1 MLPSGLY
8 GEAPMMAGRSAILGL
23 RFLPRLVPILG
34 WALLAFELAHLLR
47 WYLQRDQWN
56 TTGFQR
62 EWVWNEGQRS
72 LISIRR
78 GKPPANPLKSYTSP
92 LPARLPG
99 EGWTWTGAPY
109 KLTPTGPWNF
119 PLGEGWAKVGTGAVD
134 LRIPYEWPNVY
145 PYAPPQP
152 VPAVMPWLDPLA
164 QPVNAPQPAPQP
176 MPWPIGPAR
185 SPNPMRDP
193 WEQRQVGPGRVV
205 RPRAPNDRIV
215 IEPGKGVRVDSPPYR
230 PGPPPRGTKERKF
243 IANLDG
249 RSLIGRIVNFASESA
264 DWIDAFYDALPA
276 NRRGVVGAFDKARAV
291 IDDFDEID
299 LGKAF
304 QNVVENE
311 VEDRIFGAFG
321 KVGGKASRRLGE
333 WSGRPVGIDTG
344 GAFSPYR

>member
-34 WALLAFELAHLLR
+34 WALLAFELAQLLK
-47 WYLQRDQWN
+47 WYFQKDQWD
-56 TTGFQR
+56 TTGYERFWLYGEKRSVMSR
-62 EWVWNEGQRS
+62 ERN
-72 LISIRR
+72 
-78 GKPPANPLKSYTSP
+78 KPPNNPFSSFTNP
-92 LPARLPG
+92 LPARLEGRGWMWSGPG
-99 EGWTWTGAPY
+99 YLEGTIW
-109 KLTPTGPWNF
+109 KF
-119 PLGEGWAKVGTGAVD
+119 PLGEGWRNIPGVTPKVGSPFKRPD
-134 LRIPYEWPNVY
+134 MLPFS
-145 PYAPPQP
+145 PPVEQ
-152 VPAVMPWLDPLA
+152 PAVMPWLDPLA

-215 IEPGKGVRVDSPPYR
+215 IEPGKGVRVDNPPYR

-276 NRRGVVGAFDKARAV
+276 NRRGAIGAFQKAKAV
-291 IDDFDEID
+291 IDHFDEIE

-311 VEDRIFGAFG
+311 IEDRIFGSIG